1 MQLECAPRT
10 PDHLKIRAVTELR
23 QGSPA
28 LYLGEMR
35 RSRGIAFRSSCAC
48 VAALVVVGFVAASAQ
63 GQEATD
69 DAAGRAY
76 FERGREAFEN
86 AEYESALIYFRHAY
100 QLSGR
105 GELQYNIGV
114 AADRLQREE
123 EALEAFERYLDET
136 KDPTREEEVRE
147 RIEALEQSIAERKAT
162 ELALEQA
169 TIRYR
174 ASETQHTDGARLPKS
189 ALIGASV
196 LGAIGVAGVAAMG
209 VGLAK
214 DGSCKREV
222 SGNCVVEHSATS
234 WTYVYGALGA
244 AALAGSAT
252 WFAISARRVKSEK
265 NKREPALSIT
275 PMGVV
280 VSGKF

>member
-1 MQLECAPRT
+1 VQLECAPRT
-10 PDHLKIRAVTELR
+10 RDHLKIRAVTELR
-23 QGSPA
+23 QGSPD
-28 LYLGEMR
+28 LYLGDMK
-35 RSRGIAFRSSCAC
+35 RSPGIAFRWSCAC
-48 VAALVVVGFVAASAQ
+48 VVALWVVGFVAAPAH
-63 GQEATD
+63 GEEATD

-76 FERGREAFEN
+76 FERGREAFEH

-100 QLSGR
+100 QLSRR

-123 EALEAFERYLDET
+123 EALKAFERYLDET

-147 RIEALEQSIAERKAT
+147 RIDALEQWIAKRKAT

-169 TIRYR
+169 TIRYHT
-174 ASETQHTDGARLPKS
+174 SETQHADGARLPKS
-189 ALIGASV
+189 TIIGASA

-252 WFAISARRVKSEK
+252 WFAITARRAK
-265 NKREPALSIT
+265 NKKNERETALSIT